1 MDMKLLDEVKKMA
14 ALDQADKEFLKR
26 TEKRMGHF
34 LKEGIDLFCCFF
46 FRLWCACTGQFCT
59 QDMILSV
66 PIEIKCIQDILYFS
80 DITQSAHHLG
90 IVHKHLG

>member
-34 LKEGIDLFCCFF
+34 LKEGIDLFSASSSGCD
-46 FRLWCACTGQFCT
+46 RK
-59 QDMILSV
+59 SV
-66 PIEIKCIQDILYFS
+66 R
-80 DITQSAHHLG
+80 
-90 IVHKHLG
+90 